1 MSEQPSADSPSYS
14 SSLGISLTATSPS
27 IYTQAST
34 PTPTPWP
41 PSMSY
46 ITAAELDRVLERA
59 KDKDPLGRKIAEAME
74 LIEGVLDD
82 YG

>member
-1 MSEQPSADSPSYS
+1 
-14 SSLGISLTATSPS
+14 
-27 IYTQAST
+27 
-34 PTPTPWP
+34 
-41 PSMSY
+41 MSY